1 MEREDRAA
9 GTIPDAAPAR
19 DVLFRP
25 EEQHSLS
32 SEDDIFVPAGSGN
45 GEMDDAFR

>member
-1 MEREDRAA
+1 MEREDRAK
-9 GTIPDAAPAR
+9 GKIPDAAPAL